1 MDYSVKRQAI
11 AGPAAKSKKED
22 AAIAKAEAMFQ
33 KMMQQGKV
41 TPGNIRK
48 VKEQIAKKTG
58 VYPMGDTN

>member
-11 AGPAAKSKKED
+11 AGPATKSKKED
-22 AAIAKAEAMFQ
+22 AAISKAEAMFQ

>member
-1 MDYSVKRQAI
+1 MAVKRMPI
-11 AGPAAKSKKED
+11 AGPVAKKKED

-33 KMMQQGKV
+33 KMMEQGKV

-58 VYPMGDTN
+58 AYPLGATN

>member
-1 MDYSVKRQAI
+1 MAVNRMPI
-11 AGPAAKSKKED
+11 AGPVAKKKED

-33 KMMQQGKV
+33 KMMEQGKV

-58 VYPMGDTN
+58 AYPLGATN